1 MQCNIKLP
9 KIVQMVLLINGCAWL
24 SITSLIYHLLL
35 FWSCFRTVK
44 SWNVESNV
52 ACSWENDDDH
62 EEEEDNEVLTEPMGI
77 FLASPL
83 WTRDN
88 KTPNHQLNLSSILLK
103 HNNTTEWMEM
113 MVTTVEYY
121 WRTVYV
127 GEYVLRTGAW
137 GPPYPE
143 PEKIF
148 KILLNVKWWRLLL
161 GASGLA
167 SGRRHFFLWSSSWV
181 GRWTF
186 L

>member
-1 MQCNIKLP
+1 
-9 KIVQMVLLINGCAWL
+9 MVLLINGCAWL

-127 GEYVLRTGAW
+127 GEYVLRTGAC